1 MTAWTY
7 NIYIHALHSYI
18 ITLACFNITGQCVC
32 YADYAGEDCGNNK
45 MEPPTV
51 SVSSPESTC
60 DLSKGSCTSLYL
72 YGDGLYSS
80 DGMAC
85 RFQPAEVSYTLYFVT
100 RLTRRVSI
108 VVQELLT
115 IPEHLSLAPV
125 FSGVRVTRSLVLCV
139 CFVDHCLSFCP
150 FCFWPLCCL
159 SFDLPLWYLQTL
171 LIPKV
176 IIKLNWSFVIL
187 YRW

>member
-1 MTAWTY
+1 MIASTY
-7 NIYIHALHSYI
+7 NIYIHALYSYI

-85 RFQPAEVSYTLYFVT
+85 RFQHAEVSYTLYFIT
-100 RLTRRVSI
+100 RLTRRVSL

-115 IPEHLSLAPV
+115 LPEHLSSPPA
-125 FSGVRVTRSLVLCV
+125 FGGVRVTRSLVFCV
-139 CFVDHCLSFCP
+139 MFGRSLFFLLSF
-150 FCFWPLCCL
+150 FC
-159 SFDLPLWYLQTL
+159 
-171 LIPKV
+171 
-176 IIKLNWSFVIL
+176 
-187 YRW
+187 